1 VTVPS
6 ESASASLL
14 SLPHLAQLGDG
25 FAPQAPIT
33 LADTGLD
40 SAVLADLALKTGYTV
55 PNFTTEWAA
64 IQLHLP
70 LRIVQELLEQLR
82 QDRLL
87 EVLGQSGP
95 IGYRFAVTQ
104 RGRERVTRLLEV
116 SGYVGPA
123 PVSLAA
129 YIVLLESQLAHLPP
143 VSADH
148 VRSALS
154 SLVLTPEAAALSGIA
169 VSSGRSLFIFGP
181 PGNGKTSVSRLL
193 HSALKGELWIPH
205 CIAVENN
212 IIRVYDPQC
221 HEAAKVTGAPAQIDT
236 RWIKIRRPFIV
247 VGGEL
252 TLETFD
258 LTYSHSVHYYEAPL
272 HFKANGG
279 LFVIDDFG
287 RERIRPQQLINR
299 WITPLEHQIDYLVL
313 HTGQKIQVPLRLM
326 LILATNLSPES
337 VTDPAFLRR
346 LGYRLYLGQPDPEHY
361 TQIFDC
367 YAADRGVAVTPGLVG
382 RLLERYRAENREL
395 RCCEPRDLIERARDI
410 CHFQGR
416 SFELTDDVINLAWL
430 GYFGNKS

>member
-6 ESASASLL
+6 ESTGLS
-14 SLPHLAQLGDG
+14 SLPHLAQIGDG
-25 FAPQAPIT
+25 FAPRAPIT

-40 SAVLADLALKTGYTV
+40 PAVLADLALKTGYTV

-64 IQLHLP
+64 LKLHLP

-95 IGYRFAVTQ
+95 ISYRFAVTQ
-104 RGRERVTRLLEV
+104 RGRERATRLLEV

-129 YIVLLESQLAHLPP
+129 YITLLESQLAHLPP
-143 VSADH
+143 VSSDH
-148 VRSALS
+148 VRTALS
-154 SLVLTPEAAALSGIA
+154 SLVLTPEATALAGVA

-193 HSALKGELWIPH
+193 HTALKGELWIPH

-221 HEAAKVTGAPAQIDT
+221 HEAAKAPGAPTQIDA
-236 RWIKIRRPFIV
+236 RWVKIRRPFIV

-258 LTYSHSVHYYEAPL
+258 LTYSPSVHYYEAPL

-287 RERIRPQQLINR
+287 RERIHPQQLINR

-326 LILATNLSPES
+326 LVLATNLSPES

-346 LGYRLYLGQPDPEHY
+346 LGYRLYLGQPDAEHY
-361 TQIFDC
+361 QQIFDR
-367 YAADRGVAVTPGLVG
+367 YAAERGVSVVPGLVG

-410 CHFQGR
+410 CHFKGR